1 MKRLFL
7 LPFLLLSTAQA
18 EEIRFTFQVYQADPA
33 IGIALE
39 DRLIA
44 GGEAAAQAVEKL
56 PDFVRQ
62 GRLEE
67 LANLAFTSPSGE
79 RTVQKSEEGGLVSL
93 PTREASE
100 GLEIEIDPVSQNGTI
115 DLNIFAAFITRD
127 KGDPIERTLTTQ
139 TRGRLGTPLLLG
151 RWQREDEWILLL
163 GTATVDGTDPA
174 PSVAGEVLYIE
185 SAYYPS
191 ATAAKFGRDTLAS
204 TRIPCLNGQR
214 CRSQII
220 GWIDDENILEDDQ
233 PGFRSVVDPKL
244 NEDGTLTL
252 GVGCGFIVEAGGR
265 TRLDSGERVRRL
277 ELRDVSDT
285 LQLTEGEPAGRKATV
300 AGLDDI
306 KAEEDDYVAGF
317 KFVRSS

>member
-1 MKRLFL
+1 MKRL
-7 LPFLLLSTAQA
+7 LLLSCLLLPSVYGQ
-18 EEIRFTFQVYQADPA
+18 EIQFTFQVYQADPA

-44 GGEAAAQAVEKL
+44 GGEGAATAIAKL

-67 LANLAFTSPSGE
+67 LATLSFASPSGE
-79 RTVQKSEEGGLVSL
+79 RTIQKSEGGLVTL
-93 PTREASE
+93 PTREATE
-100 GLEIEIDPVSQNGTI
+100 GLEVEIDPVVRNGVI
-115 DLNIFAAFITRD
+115 DLNIFAAFVSRE

-139 TRGRLGTPLLLG
+139 TRGPLGAPMLLC
-151 RWQREDEWILLL
+151 RWQREDEWVLLL
-163 GTATVDGTDPA
+163 GTATIAGGAPA
-174 PSVAGEVLYIE
+174 ASVAGDVLYIE

-191 ATAAKFGRDTLAS
+191 ASAAKSRRDTLAS

-233 PGFRSVVDPKL
+233 PGFRSVLDPKL
-244 NEDGTLTL
+244 GEDGTLTL
-252 GVGCGFIVEAGGR
+252 GVNCGHIVEAGGR

-285 LQLTEGEPAGRKATV
+285 FTLTEGEPTGSKATV
-300 AGLDDI
+300 AGLDDV

-317 KFVRSS
+317 TFVRSQ